1 MPAIDH
7 YRILGLDRHATPE
20 EIKARYRQLVR
31 ELHPDVSSSPETT
44 ARFLQVTESYKV
56 LSDPVRRSNFDAILD
71 MERTRTAT
79 KSDTPKGAADAR
91 RAARAPAPKAR
102 PSTVGVSEDA
112 KERLEAAH
120 AYFATGRLRLAE
132 QEAKTLIGRYP
143 RLAPA
148 YALLGDVYRT
158 QQKWDTAARMYS
170 LAIQYAPHD
179 RSFERRYQQVL
190 DKLEELRLARQGPIS
205 RSIRNRN
212 VALGVSLIVQ
222 PVLIGF
228 VCISNDAPMDL
239 LPIILHWT
247 PSLLLM
253 MFVSGAITGALLSAS
268 EQLDRWESLGSLG
281 GRFSRA
287 GVYGAVAALQFWVAL
302 AAYGVSALL
311 QEAGSPSLN
320 RLFFWTV
327 VLAASFAFAFS
338 IPQPHGWTE
347 VVIWGGNVLFLGAL
361 AGWRVMD
368 AFKG

>member
-7 YRILGLDRHATPE
+7 YRILGLDRHATQE

-31 ELHPDVSSSPETT
+31 ELHPDVSCSPETT
-44 ARFLQVTESYKV
+44 ARFVQVTESYRV

-71 MERTRTAT
+71 IESRRSGNKAGTAPSSGERRQA
-79 KSDTPKGAADAR
+79 SSEQ
-91 RAARAPAPKAR
+91 APKAG
-102 PSTVGVSEDA
+102 PSPTSASREVR
-112 KERLEAAH
+112 ERLDAAH
-120 AYFATGRLRLAE
+120 IHFATGRLRLAE

-158 QQKWDTAARMYS
+158 QQKWDVAARMYS

-190 DKLEELRLARQGPIS
+190 DKLEEIRLAKQGPLA

-222 PVLIGF
+222 PVLMGF
-228 VCISNDAPMDL
+228 VCVSNDAPLAL
-239 LPIILHWT
+239 LPMILHWT

-253 MFVSGAITGALLSAS
+253 MFVSGAITGVLLSAS

-287 GVYGAVAALQFWVAL
+287 GVYGVVAAIQFWVAL
-302 AAYGVSALL
+302 VAYGVSALL
-311 QEAGSPSLN
+311 QEAGSPSLT
-320 RLFFWTV
+320 RLFGWTTI
-327 VLAASFAFAFS
+327 LTACFAVAFS
-338 IPQPHGWTE
+338 LPQPHGWAE
-347 VVIWGGNVLFLGAL
+347 VAIWGGNVLFLGAL

>member
-7 YRILGLDRHATPE
+7 YRILGLDRHATYD

-31 ELHPDVSSSPETT
+31 ELHPDVSNSPEAT
-44 ARFLQVTESYKV
+44 ARFLQVTESYQV

-71 MERTRTAT
+71 LERKRSETKPETAPQHPE
-79 KSDTPKGAADAR
+79 SREAPKR
-91 RAARAPAPKAR
+91 QAPKAR
-102 PSTVGVSEDA
+102 PSTVGIPKDVR
-112 KERLEAAH
+112 ERLDAAH

-132 QEAKTLIGRYP
+132 QEAKTLIGRHP

-158 QQKWDTAARMYS
+158 QQKWDAAARMYS

-190 DKLEELRLARQGPIS
+190 DKLEEIRLAKQGPIAK
-205 RSIRNRN
+205 SIRNRN

-222 PVLIGF
+222 PVLMGF
-228 VCISNDAPMDL
+228 VCISNDAPLAL
-239 LPIILHWT
+239 LPMIVHWT

-253 MFVSGAITGALLSAS
+253 MFVSGALTGALLSAS

-287 GVYGAVAALQFWVAL
+287 GVYGVLAAVQFWVAL
-302 AAYGVSALL
+302 VAYGVSALL
-311 QEAGSPSLN
+311 QEASSPSLT
-320 RLFFWTV
+320 RLFVWTI
-327 VLAASFAFAFS
+327 VLTACFAVAFS
-338 IPQPHGWTE
+338 LPQPHGWTE
-347 VVIWGGNVLFLGAL
+347 VATWGGNVLFLGSL

>member
-7 YRILGLDRHATPE
+7 YRILGLDRHATQE
-20 EIKARYRQLVR
+20 EIKTRYRQLVR
-31 ELHPDVSSSPETT
+31 ELHPDVSDSPEAT
-44 ARFLQVTESYKV
+44 ARFLQVTESYQV

-71 MERTRTAT
+71 IEKKRTVQ
-79 KSDTPKGAADAR
+79 KSETRPRSTEVRQAPREQVPKS
-91 RAARAPAPKAR
+91 R
-102 PSTVGVSEDA
+102 PSTVGISKEVR
-112 KERLEAAH
+112 ERLDAAH
-120 AYFATGRLRLAE
+120 THFATGRLRLAE

-170 LAIQYAPHD
+170 LAIQYSPHD

-190 DKLEELRLARQGPIS
+190 DKLEEIRLAKQGPIAK
-205 RSIRNRN
+205 SIRNRN

-222 PVLIGF
+222 PILMGF
-228 VCISNDAPMDL
+228 VCVSNDAPMGL

-253 MFVSGAITGALLSAS
+253 MFVGGAITGALLSAS

-287 GVYGAVAALQFWVAL
+287 GVYGVLAALQFWVAL
-302 AAYGVSALL
+302 IAYGVSALL
-311 QEAGSPSLN
+311 QEAGSSSLT
-320 RLFFWTV
+320 RLFVWTI
-327 VLAASFAFAFS
+327 VLTGAFAIAFS
-338 IPQPHGWTE
+338 LPQPHGWTE
-347 VVIWGGNVLFLGAL
+347 VAIWGGNVVFLGAL